1 MSFSGFILRKDAVGS
16 FYIPLVHYPNRKE
29 IGVLWA
35 TFWFT
40 NLLNSLLFEFLF
52 QSVLDYQVGKHL
64 FTGLQII
71 LVLFREA
78 NRAII
83 NEIVAS

>member
-1 MSFSGFILRKDAVGS
+1 MSFSSFVLRKDAIGS
-16 FYIPLVHYPNRKE
+16 FYILVVHYPNRKE
-29 IGVLWA
+29 IEVLWA

-64 FTGLQII
+64 FYGP
-71 LVLFREA
+71 A
-78 NRAII
+78 NHTC
-83 NEIVAS
+83 IV